1 MSGVQ
6 VGAVLQDRYQLTA
19 ELGRGGMG
27 AVYRAHDTVL
37 DRQVA
42 IKVLSA
48 PGLGTEGR
56 QRMLREAQA
65 IAKLNHS
72 NIVQV
77 HDAGQLDDTP
87 FIIMELVE
95 GQNLHDRAPRDLPT
109 IVGVARQICA
119 ALEHAHQHG
128 IIHRDLKPEN
138 VILEPDGSAR
148 LMDFGLA
155 RSVASRLTTEGEI
168 TGTVFYLAPELA
180 LGQDFDGRADLY
192 SLGVMLYELTT
203 GELPFSKGDPLTVI
217 SQHVHATPVAPQARN
232 SDITARL
239 EHLILRLLN
248 KRPDDRPETATAL
261 LNALDDPELLDPG
274 GVTDREQAVLR
285 RVARG
290 HFVGRQRELKQ
301 ARSVWLQAQQGRGQ
315 ALLISGEPGIGKS
328 RLTREL
334 ATQAEISGGRVL
346 VGECYPEGGVPYS
359 PFAQMLRRA
368 LHWTSHNGS
377 DLPDFVLADLLSLAP
392 DLRPY
397 YPNVPE
403 NPPLDPESQQQR
415 LFESVVTLC
424 TRLSEQAPLFLA
436 IEDAHWADSGS
447 LALFRHLA
455 RRTKEKRAMVVA
467 TYREVELGESR
478 PLQEMLVD
486 LNRERLADRLKL
498 GRFDREA
505 TRNLLAAIF
514 EEDITPEFLDRIYAE
529 TEGNPFFIEE
539 LCKALVEE
547 GKLYFENGRWHRPAM
562 EELDL
567 PQSVRVAIQ
576 SRLAKLSDPVQDVL
590 RMAAVLGHEFDF
602 ETLAYALEQDEDLL
616 IEALETAERSQL
628 IEELNAERGGT
639 FRFGHALIASTL
651 AEDLS
656 GLRRRRMHGR
666 AAEAIRRLRPDDF
679 ETLAYHYSE
688 SGDLKEGLAYSL
700 KAGERALRFSANNEA
715 LRHYTH
721 ALEIAEAEGLT
732 AELVPILEAIGE
744 IEKVGDFNKAL
755 AAFERAMGLTGRP
768 DERARLNMK
777 IGNVYVMMGNERALP
792 MLQEAVE
799 ALDPQSQAG
808 DLARA
813 TASIGR
819 FYHNRGQHRR
829 ALEHLQRAYQIA
841 EPLQEFSSITYTLA
855 FLAGAHQH
863 LADFEGS
870 MNWARRMIELGQR
883 TQYMSLVA
891 VGHEYLSEDCNFMGR
906 WEEALDFARTN
917 LKIGQRN
924 GLLER
929 IRWAKQSLMWALHGL
944 GRLPEAIEEGRQ
956 ALQMAETNADRRL
969 AVLAAAELANAL
981 ADVGE
986 LDEAGELADRAVESA
1001 TELNQAYMTCEAL
1014 DAQASLRELNADWQ
1028 GALELRLRTVEAAAD
1043 TDNRLI
1049 PMINGPGLAEAY
1061 LELGQLEQALEALG
1075 PALQIARESDSP
1087 IPEARSLRVRGRINA
1102 AQGDWD
1108 QAVADFSRAVE
1119 LCEQW
1124 KGRLLLAQVLL
1135 DWGRLQAD
1143 HEGQEPARAT
1153 LERALEL
1160 FTECGAEFW
1169 VQRTRAA
1176 LADLERRGGS
1186 PRS

>member
-1 MSGVQ
+1 MIGTL
-6 VGAVLQDRYQLTA
+6 LQDRYRIDA
-19 ELGRGGMG
+19 ELGSGGMG
-27 AVYRAHDTVL
+27 VVYRAHDSLL
-37 DRQVA
+37 DREVA
-42 IKVLSA
+42 VKLLSES
-48 PGLGTEGR
+48 GLGTEGR
-56 QRMLREAQA
+56 DRMLREAQA
-65 IAKLNHS
+65 IAKLNHP

-87 FIIMELVE
+87 FIVMELVE
-95 GQNLHDRAPRDLPT
+95 GQSLHDQPPKDPQG
-109 IVGVARQICA
+109 IVAVARQICA

-138 VILEPDGSAR
+138 VILEPDGTAK

-155 RSVASRLTTEGEI
+155 RSVASRLTTEGDI

-232 SDITARL
+232 SDITPRL
-239 EHLILRLLN
+239 EHLILQLLN

-261 LNALDDPELLDPG
+261 LYALDNPELLDPG

-368 LHWTSHNGS
+368 LHWTIHNGS
-377 DLPDFVLADLLSLAP
+377 ELPDFVLADLLSLAP

-397 YPNVPE
+397 YPDVPE

-514 EEDITPEFLDRIYAE
+514 EEDITPEFLDRIFAE

-539 LCKALVEE
+539 LSKALVED
-547 GKLYFENGRWHRPAM
+547 GKLYFEDGRWHRPAM

-628 IEELNAERGGT
+628 IEELSAERGGT

-666 AAEAIRRLRPDDF
+666 AAEAIRHLRPDDF

-688 SGDLKEGLAYSL
+688 SGDLEQGLAYSL
-700 KAGERALRFSANNEA
+700 KAGERAIKFSAYTEA
-715 LRHYTH
+715 LRHLNR
-721 ALEIAEAEGLT
+721 ALEIAEAQGLT
-732 AELVPILEAIGE
+732 DESIRILESIGDVQSGRDFIRSVAAYQRAMELSPLPEKQAELKAKIGTVNALAGDERGLPLIDEAIAE
-744 IEKVGDFNKAL
+744 
-755 AAFERAMGLTGRP
+755 
-768 DERARLNMK
+768 
-777 IGNVYVMMGNERALP
+777 
-792 MLQEAVE
+792 
-799 ALDPQSQAG
+799 LDPATQASQ
-808 DLARA
+808 LAQA
-813 TASIGR
+813 IASLGR
-819 FYHNRGQHRR
+819 FYHNRGQHGKAIEYLER
-829 ALEHLQRAYQIA
+829 ARQIA
-841 EPLQEFSSITYTLA
+841 EPIEDPGSLLYIYA
-855 FLAGAHQH
+855 YLAGAYQQ
-863 LADFEGS
+863 LAEFQQS
-870 MNWARRMIELGQR
+870 LRWAQR
-883 TQYMSLVA
+883 SIQFGEQRNLLTSTSA
-891 VGHEYLSEDCNFMGR
+891 GHEYHAENFNQMGH
-906 WEEALDFARTN
+906 WENALEHAR
-917 LKIGQRN
+917 KDHEIGEKT
-924 GLLER
+924 GLLDR
-929 IRWAKQSLMWALHGL
+929 VAWGGLSIMWACRGL
-944 GRLPEAIEEGRQ
+944 GRLSEAIEAGQQTLE
-956 ALQMAETNADRRL
+956 MAEGSGDWRL
-969 AVLAAAELANAL
+969 AVLAGADLARTLADLGDLQSAQAAAELAS
-981 ADVGE
+981 G
-986 LDEAGELADRAVESA
+986 RA
-1001 TELNQAYMTCEAL
+1001 TDLNQAYIICEGL
-1014 DAQASLRELNADWQ
+1014 
-1028 GALELRLRTVEAAAD
+1028 GALAYQHALHHEWQATLECRLRIVEAAAG

-1061 LELGQLEQALEALG
+1061 LELGQLAQASESVT
-1075 PALQIARESDSP
+1075 PALQIAKESGSP
-1087 IPEARSLRVRGRINA
+1087 IPEARALQVRARIHA
-1102 AQGDWD
+1102 ARGNWE
-1108 QAVADFSRAVE
+1108 QAVADSRQAAG

-1124 KGRLLLAQVLL
+1124 KSRLLLAQVLL
-1135 DWGRLQAD
+1135 DWGQLQAV
-1143 HEGQEPARAT
+1143 HEGEEPARTT
-1153 LERALEL
+1153 LERALAT
-1160 FTECGAEFW
+1160 FAECGAEFW
-1169 VQRTRAA
+1169 VQQTRAA
-1176 LADLERRGGS
+1176 LDELEQDGIS
-1186 PRS
+1186 SHS

>member
-1 MSGVQ
+1 MAQTDRVTI
-6 VGAVLQDRYQLTA
+6 LNDRYKLGE

-27 AVYRAHDTVL
+27 TVYRAHDSVL
-37 DRQVA
+37 DRDVA
-42 IKVLSA
+42 VKLLSES
-48 PGLGTEGR
+48 GLGTEGR
-56 QRMLREAQA
+56 ERMLREAQA
-65 IAKLNHS
+65 IAKLNHP

-77 HDAGQLDDTP
+77 HDAGQLDGTP
-87 FIIMELVE
+87 FIVMELVE
-95 GQNLHDRAPRDLPT
+95 GQNLHDRPPQDFQG
-109 IVGVARQICA
+109 IVVVASQICA

-138 VILEPDGSAR
+138 VILEPDGTAK

-217 SQHVHATPVAPQARN
+217 SQHVHATPVAPQAKN
-232 SDITARL
+232 SDITPRL
-239 EHLILRLLN
+239 EDLILGLLN
-248 KRPDDRPETATAL
+248 KRPDDRPATATAL
-261 LNALDDPELLDPG
+261 LNALGDPELLDPG
-274 GVTDREQAVLR
+274 GVTDRELAVLR

-290 HFVGRQRELKQ
+290 RFVGRQRELKT
-301 ARSVWLQAQQGRGQ
+301 ARSIWLHAQQGKGQ

-346 VGECYPEGGVPYS
+346 VGECYPEGGAPYG
-359 PFAQMLRRA
+359 PFAQILRRA
-368 LHWTSHNGS
+368 LHWTSDNGS
-377 DLPDFVLADLLSLAP
+377 QLPDFVLANLLTLAP

-397 YPNVPE
+397 YPDVPE
-403 NPPLDPESQQQR
+403 NPPLDPEGHQQR

-424 TRLSEQAPLFLA
+424 SHLSEQAPLFLA

-455 RRTKEKRAMVVA
+455 RRTKEQRAMVVA

-486 LNRERLADRLKL
+486 LNRERLADRIKL
-498 GRFDREA
+498 GRFDRQA
-505 TRNLLAAIF
+505 TEDLLAAIF
-514 EEDITPEFLDRIYAE
+514 EEDITPEFLEGIYRE

-602 ETLAYALEQDEDLL
+602 ESLSSALEQSEDSL
-616 IEALETAERSQL
+616 IESLEAAERSQL
-628 IEELNAERGGT
+628 VEELTGERGGT
-639 FRFGHALIASTL
+639 FRFAHALIASAL
-651 AEDLS
+651 SEDLS

-679 ETLAYHYSE
+679 ETLAHHYSE

-700 KAGERALRFSANNEA
+700 KAGERAMRFSAHNEA
-715 LRHYTH
+715 LRQYSR

-744 IEKVGDFNKAL
+744 IQAFGDFNKAL
-755 AAFERAMGLTGRP
+755 AAFERAMGLTTRP
-768 DERARLNMK
+768 DERAALKEK
-777 IGNVYVMMGNERALP
+777 IGTMYVMMGNEQALP

-799 ALDPQSQAG
+799 TLDPQLQAG

-819 FYHNRGQHRR
+819 FHHNRGQHRR
-829 ALEHLQRAYQIA
+829 ALEHLQRAYEIA
-841 EPLQEFSSITYTLA
+841 EPLAEYASITYTLA

-870 MNWARRMIELGQR
+870 MNWARRLIELGER
-883 TQYMSLVA
+883 TQYVSMVA
-891 VGHEYLSEDCNFMGR
+891 VGHEYLSEDCAFMGR
-906 WEEALDFARTN
+906 WEEALDFARKN
-917 LKIGQRN
+917 QEIGEKN

-929 IRWAKQSLMWALHGL
+929 IRWAKLSMLWALHGL
-944 GRLPEAIEEGRQ
+944 GELAAAIEEGRQ
-956 ALQMAETNADRRL
+956 SLAMAESHADRRL

-981 ADVGE
+981 ADFGE
-986 LDEAGELADRAVESA
+986 LDEARPLAARAVERAS
-1001 TELNQAYMTCEAL
+1001 EINQAYMICEAL
-1014 DAQASLRELNADWQ
+1014 DAQAHLHGLQGDWSA
-1028 GALELRLRTVEAAAD
+1028 ALECQLRTLEAAAE

-1061 LELGQLEQALEALG
+1061 LELGQLDQASESLT
-1075 PALQIARESDSP
+1075 PALQIARESGSP
-1087 IPEARSLRVRGRINA
+1087 IPEARALRVRGRINA
-1102 AQGDWD
+1102 AQGDWE
-1108 QAVADFSRAVE
+1108 QAGVDFRQAAE

-1124 KGRLLLAQVLL
+1124 KSRLLLAQVLL

-1143 HEGQEPARAT
+1143 HEGQVPARAT
-1153 LERALEL
+1153 LDRALGL
-1160 FTECGAEFW
+1160 FTESGAEFW

-1176 LADLERRGGS
+1176 VDKLEQDAIS
-1186 PRS
+1186 SHS

>member
-1 MSGVQ
+1 MIGTL
-6 VGAVLQDRYQLTA
+6 LQDRYRLDA
-19 ELGRGGMG
+19 ELGMGGMG
-27 AVYRAHDTVL
+27 VVYRAHDAVL
-37 DRQVA
+37 DRDVA
-42 IKVLSA
+42 VKLLSES
-48 PGLGTEGR
+48 GLGTEGR
-56 QRMLREAQA
+56 ERMLREAQA
-65 IAKLNHS
+65 IAKLNHP

-77 HDAGQLDDTP
+77 HDAGQLDGTP
-87 FIIMELVE
+87 FIVMELVE
-95 GQNLHDRAPRDLPT
+95 GHNLHDRPPQDFPA

-138 VILEPDGSAR
+138 VILGPDGSAK

-155 RSVASRLTTEGEI
+155 RSVASRLTTEGEL

-217 SQHVHATPVAPQARN
+217 SQHVHATPVAPQAKN
-232 SDITARL
+232 SDITPRM
-239 EHLILRLLN
+239 EDLILRLLN
-248 KRPDDRPETATAL
+248 KRPDDRPATATAL
-261 LNALDDPELLDPG
+261 LIALDDPELLDPG
-274 GVTDREQAVLR
+274 EVTDREQAVLR

-368 LHWTSHNGS
+368 LRWTSHNGS
-377 DLPDFVLADLLSLAP
+377 ELPDFVLADLLSLAP

-514 EEDITPEFLDRIYAE
+514 EEDISPEFLDRIYAE

-539 LCKALVEE
+539 LSKALVEE
-547 GKLYFENGRWHRPAM
+547 GKLYFEDGRWHRPAM

-576 SRLAKLSDPVQDVL
+576 SRLAKLSDSVQDVL

-616 IEALETAERSQL
+616 IQALETAERSQL
-628 IEELNAERGGT
+628 IEELSAERGGT

-666 AAEAIRRLRPDDF
+666 AAEAIRRLRPDDL
-679 ETLAYHYSE
+679 ETLAHHYSE
-688 SGDLKEGLAYSL
+688 SGDLGEARAYSV
-700 KAGERALRFSANNEA
+700 KAGERAMRFSANNEA
-715 LRHYTH
+715 LRHYTR
-721 ALEIAEAEGLT
+721 ALEIAEAEGRT
-732 AELVPILEAIGE
+732 DELVPILEAIGE
-744 IEKVGDFNKAL
+744 IQALADFNKAL
-755 AAFERAMGLTGRP
+755 AAFERAMALTTRP
-768 DERARLNMK
+768 QEQAALKEK
-777 IGNVYVMMGNERALP
+777 IGTMYVMMGNERALP
-792 MLQEAVE
+792 MLKEAAE
-799 ALDPQSQAG
+799 ALDPRTQAG

-819 FYHNRGQHRR
+819 FYHNRGQHRTALGYLER
-829 ALEHLQRAYQIA
+829 ALQIA
-841 EPLQEFSSITYTLA
+841 EPLEEFASITYTLA

-870 MNWARRMIELGQR
+870 MNWARRLIELGER
-883 TQYMSLVA
+883 TQYVSMVA
-891 VGHEYLSEDCNFMGR
+891 VGYEYLSEDCSFMGR
-906 WEEALDFARTN
+906 WEEALEFAKKN
-917 LKIGQRN
+917 QEIGEKN

-929 IRWAKQSLMWALHGL
+929 IRWAKLSKLWALSGL
-944 GRLPEAIEEGRQ
+944 GRLLEAIEEGRQ
-956 ALQMAETNADRRL
+956 SLQMAESSADGRL
-969 AVLAAAELANAL
+969 SVLAAAGLANTLTDIGELNEAL
-981 ADVGE
+981 A
-986 LDEAGELADRAVESA
+986 LAERAAEGA
-1001 TELNQAYMTCEAL
+1001 NELNQAYMICVAQEAL
-1014 DAQASLRELNADWQ
+1014 ANLHGLRGDWSA
-1028 GALELRLRTVEAAAD
+1028 ALECLLRTVASATE

-1049 PMINGPGLAEAY
+1049 PMINGPGLAEAR
-1061 LELGQLEQALEALG
+1061 LELGQLEQASESVA
-1075 PALQIARESDSP
+1075 PALQIARDSNSP
-1087 IPEARSLRVRGRINA
+1087 IPEARALRVRARIHA
-1102 AQGDWD
+1102 AQGGWE
-1108 QAVADFSRAVE
+1108 QAAVDFRRAAE

-1124 KGRLLLAQVLL
+1124 KSRLLLAQVLL
-1135 DWGRLQAD
+1135 DWGRLQAE
-1143 HEGQEPARAT
+1143 HEGQVPARAT
-1153 LERALEL
+1153 LDRALGL
-1160 FTECGAEFW
+1160 FAESGAEFW
-1169 VQRTRAA
+1169 VERTRAA
-1176 LADLERRGGS
+1176 LDEIEQDGIS
-1186 PRS
+1186 SHS